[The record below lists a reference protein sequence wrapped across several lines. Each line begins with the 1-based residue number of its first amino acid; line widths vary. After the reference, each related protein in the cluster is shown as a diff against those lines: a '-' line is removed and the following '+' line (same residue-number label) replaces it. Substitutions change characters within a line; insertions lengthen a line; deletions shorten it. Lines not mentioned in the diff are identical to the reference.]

1 MRDSTQLITSPCDGS
16 ASPHHSHQHRSPI
29 SSATNAISPARRSPK
44 YAPFSMGKT
53 HLHMGDEKIFS
64 PHSTAVSPCC
74 VYQELTP
81 NFPYIPLS
89 QLLVHS
95 YHGTEALKSVK
106 SGVNG
111 ENRWAKGALPSSQL
125 RNKYGL
131 IYVGSGLMLRGTQPT
146 FQPAENPAVTPQA
159 GSLVPVCCG
168 SSSPL
173 C

>member
-1 MRDSTQLITSPCDGS
+1 
-16 ASPHHSHQHRSPI
+16 
-29 SSATNAISPARRSPK
+29 
-44 YAPFSMGKT
+44 
-53 HLHMGDEKIFS
+53 MGDEKIFS

-74 VYQELTP
+74 VYQELTR

-131 IYVGSGLMLRGTQPT
+131 IYVGTGLMLRGTQPT

-159 GSLVPVCCG
+159 GSLVPVVPPLHSAEHPC
-168 SSSPL
+168 PL
-173 C
+173 CSQCWDSRDLPLHRELHKVPSTASSGNPQCFPKGKLCVLVH

>member
-1 MRDSTQLITSPCDGS
+1 MDQPAHTTATSTVLPSHLPPMPFLQPGGVQNMPHSPWGK
-16 ASPHHSHQHRSPI
+16 PI
-29 SSATNAISPARRSPK
+29 CIWETKR
-44 YAPFSMGKT
+44 F
-53 HLHMGDEKIFS
+53 FS

-146 FQPAENPAVTPQA
+146 FQPAENPAVTPQV
-159 GSLVPVCCG
+159 GSLVPVCFG